1 MLFMFPVFIMLL
13 GLFIPEFHRLADRHP
28 KLRRFYLRVTCT
40 RPENLTKKLE
50 SSKPVQQQQQE
61 ALQAGKGGSS
71 AENILE
77 M

>member
-50 SSKPVQQQQQE
+50 SSKPAQQQ